1 MPRIARQ
8 DLQTTFYHIMVQGI
22 DRESIFESKENKTE
36 YIKRIEN
43 QKIKE
48 VKIYSYCVMSNHAHF
63 LVYVEKIT
71 DLSLMMKRINTSY
84 AAYYNRKTNRAG
96 YVFRNRY
103 RSQGIFDERYLIS
116 CMVYIHNNPVKA
128 GFIKNIKDYD
138 YSSYNEYLKS
148 ESKITDIKS
157 FCTLMGLATKDLV
170 ELHNKDYGEQWINGK
185 LIQTYDDVCV
195 EFMKEH
201 KISEIKEIIANK
213 ELMKVFAEKI
223 NKETGISM
231 RMIAQ
236 KLCVNRETLRKVV
249 MSNYTSP

>member
-170 ELHNKDYGEQWINGK
+170 ELHNKDYGEQWINEK
-185 LIQTYDDVCV
+185 SIQTYDDVCV